1 MDRKQE
7 IIERW
12 GDWLPP
18 DPHRQWV
25 LDQAVKGRASIIQ
38 PDPNEPPLLLHED
51 GGSMVLSDVRWTGGG
66 RPWSAGDPVIDES
79 GERRNTKYYDVCS
92 SVDEFKEHVAAGPEK
107 LAEERENIDRLF
119 EDIRHM
125 IGRMYRRQREYTQF
139 ADRVAEILAELQE
152 VEIVD
157 RASSDEGLAEIE
169 RMLDAGENADAERLN
184 ELAEQVR
191 DVASRQE
198 ARLREHK
205 AAALA
210 LLEAYHEV
218 KGPRDWSDDE
228 QPDPQDAED

>member
-1 MDRKQE
+1 MDRKQQIVE
-7 IIERW
+7 QW

-25 LDQAVKGRASIIQ
+25 LDQTVKGRASIVQ
-38 PDPNEPPLLLHED
+38 PKPDEPPLMLYED
-51 GGSMVLSDVRWTGGG
+51 GGSMVLPDVRWAGEG
-66 RPWSAGDPVIDES
+66 RPWSAGDPVIDET

-92 SVDEFKEHVAAGPEK
+92 SVDEFKEHVATGPEK

-125 IGRMYRRQREYTQF
+125 IDRMYRRQRDYTRF
-139 ADRVAEILAELQE
+139 SDCLAEILAELE
-152 VEIVD
+152 AVEIVD

-169 RMLDAGENADAERLN
+169 RMLDAGEGAQSERLN

-205 AAALA
+205 AAALK
-210 LLEAYHEV
+210 LLEAYREV
-218 KGPRDWSDDE
+218 KGPRDWSEDE
-228 QPDPQDAED
+228 KPEAQQAED

>member
-1 MDRKQE
+1 MDRKQQ

-25 LDQAVKGRASIIQ
+25 LDQTVKGRASIVQ
-38 PDPNEPPLLLHED
+38 PESDEPPLLLYED
-51 GGSMVLSDVRWTGGG
+51 GGSMVLPDVRWAGEG
-66 RPWSAGDPVIDES
+66 RPWSAGDPEIDDS

-92 SVDEFKEHVAAGPEK
+92 SVDDFKEHVAAGSAK
-107 LAEERENIDRLF
+107 LSEERENIDRLF

-139 ADRVAEILAELQE
+139 ADRLAEILADLQA

-157 RASSDEGLAEIE
+157 RAPSDDGLAEIE
-169 RMLDAGENADAERLN
+169 RMLVADEADDAERLN

-210 LLEAYHEV
+210 VLEAYREV

-228 QPDPQDAED
+228 A

>member
-25 LDQAVKGRASIIQ
+25 LDQTVKGRASIIQ
-38 PDPNEPPLLLHED
+38 PDPNGPPLMLHED
-51 GGSMVLSDVRWTGGG
+51 GGSMVLSDVRWTGGR
-66 RPWSAGDPVIDES
+66 RPWSAGDPVIDEA

-92 SVDEFKEHVAAGPEK
+92 SVDEFKEHVAAGREK

-125 IGRMYRRQREYTQF
+125 IGRMYRRQREYTEF
-139 ADRVAEILAELQE
+139 ADRLGEIISELE
-152 VEIVD
+152 AVEIVS
-157 RASSDEGLAEIE
+157 RAPSDEGLAEIE
-169 RMLDAGENADAERLN
+169 HMLDEGDTGDPERLN
-184 ELAEQVR
+184 ELAEQIR

-198 ARLREHK
+198 QRLREHK
-205 AAALA
+205 SAALA
-210 LLEAYHEV
+210 VLEAYRKA
-218 KGPRDWSDDE
+218 KGPRDWSEDE
-228 QPDPQDAED
+228 DQGADS